1 MIQLHYKGAMPA
13 PSNSSCSLLFTF
25 LVILLKVI
33 HLSMWTSSRP
43 DTKQQCLNLT
53 TLFSLIP
60 PEDGPFIPLTWNR
73 NIQKGNKR
81 FPKIQRNVKNA
92 LVKYILMTTVPR
104 PDPSK
109 QLFHYISTARLFVC
123 LLDIGCLLVC
133 FGDRSVC
140 NGESIEKLH

>member
-13 PSNSSCSLLFTF
+13 PSSSSCSLLFTF

-60 PEDGPFIPLTWNR
+60 LRMDLSSHSLGTGISKKGTKGFQKFKGMSEMHWWNTSWWL
-73 NIQKGNKR
+73 QY
-81 FPKIQRNVKNA
+81 PD
-92 LVKYILMTTVPR
+92 

-109 QLFHYISTARLFVC
+109 QLFHWISTARLFVC
-123 LLDIGCLLVC
+123 LLDVGCLLVC
-133 FGDRSVC
+133 FGDRSIC